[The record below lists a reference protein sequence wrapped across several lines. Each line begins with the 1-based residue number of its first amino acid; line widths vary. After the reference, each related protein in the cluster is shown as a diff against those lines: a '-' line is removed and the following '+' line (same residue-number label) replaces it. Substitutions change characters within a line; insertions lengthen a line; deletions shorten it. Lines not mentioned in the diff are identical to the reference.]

1 MKLNTRKTLQEL
13 SFLALLLLGGY
24 AIAKAQDQPSNFSKK
39 VKIEVEVTE
48 NGSKSTTVTEKQM
61 DQEGVDRELDE
72 MVQEIEIILEEA
84 VNDMDETDLEIIIRR
99 NGNTEEPRFRK
110 HMMVIPDAPLAWNE
124 ESEPRAFLGV
134 VATKIEGE
142 DLDLEKGARIN
153 KVVKGSAAEKAGLKE
168 GDIITVLDGK
178 EVSGFSDVAESI
190 RANQPGDKIKIELLR
205 DGKKKSIEAELGKQ
219 QSRLHAYSFDWDS
232 DDFAVPHPP
241 RPPHIAA
248 IPNIE
253 RFIHKNEPKVFLGIV
268 GKTIGEDKGV
278 QLQKVYEGSTA
289 EEMGLVRGDEI
300 HKINGEKIEDIKE
313 LVETLSEMEV
323 DDNVEIE
330 FVRDGKK
337 MKKQRKLKAFS
348 LEREHERVEVIYD
361 QANRLKEYIYRIEM
375 NVLSAEEIRE
385 LNKKSDAKL
394 DENNSL
400 SMEHFTVSPN
410 PSNGVFILDMGL
422 EVEGELEIQVF
433 DASGRSVY
441 ENEIEGD
448 GDIVLERIDISD
460 QESGM
465 YYISVK
471 QNGKGKIS
479 RVVKH

>member
-190 RANQPGDKIKIELLR
+190 R
-205 DGKKKSIEAELGKQ
+205 
-219 QSRLHAYSFDWDS
+219 
-232 DDFAVPHPP
+232 
-241 RPPHIAA
+241 
-248 IPNIE
+248 
-253 RFIHKNEPKVFLGIV
+253 
-268 GKTIGEDKGV
+268 
-278 QLQKVYEGSTA
+278 
-289 EEMGLVRGDEI
+289 
-300 HKINGEKIEDIKE
+300 
-313 LVETLSEMEV
+313 
-323 DDNVEIE
+323 
-330 FVRDGKK
+330 
-337 MKKQRKLKAFS
+337 
-348 LEREHERVEVIYD
+348 
-361 QANRLKEYIYRIEM
+361 
-375 NVLSAEEIRE
+375 
-385 LNKKSDAKL
+385 
-394 DENNSL
+394 
-400 SMEHFTVSPN
+400 
-410 PSNGVFILDMGL
+410 
-422 EVEGELEIQVF
+422 VF

-479 RVVKH
+479 RVVKQ

>member
-1 MKLNTRKTLQEL
+1 M
-13 SFLALLLLGGY
+13 LLLGGY

-48 NGSKSTTVTEKQM
+48 NGSKSTTITEKQM
-61 DQEGVDRELDE
+61 DQDGVDRELDE

-84 VNDMDETDLEIIIRR
+84 VNDLEETDLEIIIRR
-99 NGNTEEPRFRK
+99 NGNKEEPRFRK
-110 HMMVIPDAPLAWNE
+110 HMMAIPDAPLAWSE
-124 ESEPRAFLGV
+124 EGGSRAFLGV
-134 VATKIEGE
+134 VASAIEKDQADELKIDG
-142 DLDLEKGARIN
+142 GAEIE
-153 KVVKGSAAEKAGLKE
+153 KVVEGSAAEKAGLEE
-168 GDIITVLDGK
+168 GDIILTLDGEDVK
-178 EVSGFSDVAESI
+178 SFSDVADAI
-190 RANQPGDKIKIELLR
+190 RANKPGDKIKIELLR

-219 QSRLHAYSFDWDS
+219 QSRSHAYNFDWDS

-253 RFIHKNEPKVFLGIV
+253 RFIHENEPKVFLGIV

-289 EEMGLVRGDEI
+289 EEMGLNRGDEI

-313 LVETLSEMEV
+313 LVESLSEMEV

-337 MKKQRKLKAFS
+337 MKKEGKLKAYS
-348 LEREHERVEVIYD
+348 LQREHERVEVIYD
-361 QANRLKEYIYRIEM
+361 QADRLKEYIYRIEM
-375 NVLSAEEIRE
+375 NELTADEIRD
-385 LNKKSDAKL
+385 LNKKSEAQL
-394 DENNSL
+394 DESNSL
-400 SMEHFTVSPN
+400 AMDHFTVSPN

-422 EVEGELEIQVF
+422 EADGELEIQVF
-433 DASGRSVY
+433 DANGRSVY
-441 ENEIEGD
+441 ENQIEGD
-448 GDIVLERIDISD
+448 GDIVLERIDISE
-460 QESGM
+460 QELGM

-479 RVVKH
+479 RVVKQ